1 MNMDFQAALRYIDLG
16 DYNKAIKLLNK
27 AITDEEA
34 AENGIEATQYRC
46 VLGELLINI
55 PKPEEARAEFEKVIA
70 YCDEYNVLDKQRAIA
85 RTYIDALD
93 GKLAMPKQQS
103 APAEKRPGYI
113 PLVPKPVQDK
123 GFIAKQMNKKHR

>member
-1 MNMDFQAALRYIDLG
+1 MNMDFEAALRFIDLG
-16 DYNKAIKLLNK
+16 SYDKAIESLGK
-27 AITDEEA
+27 AIAAEEA
-34 AENGIEATQYRC
+34 AENDETAIQYRC

-113 PLVPKPVQDK
+113 PLVPKPIQDK
-123 GFIAKQMNKKHR
+123 GFISKPMKKKHR